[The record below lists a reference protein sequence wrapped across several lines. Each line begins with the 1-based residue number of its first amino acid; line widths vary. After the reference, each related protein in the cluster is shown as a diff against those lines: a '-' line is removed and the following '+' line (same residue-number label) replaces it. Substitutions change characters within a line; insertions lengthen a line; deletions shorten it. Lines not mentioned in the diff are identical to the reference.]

1 MHLCEVRRFMRNFVV
16 YVNNSEDIKI
26 LKNDDRFWKYAV
38 YNSRLGLMGIEY
50 TFKCHATTIAGA
62 SKYVNNILKKERKEH
77 AELSE
82 LPARRNKNKK

>member
-26 LKNDDRFWKYAV
+26 LKNDARFWKHAV
-38 YNSRLGLMGIEY
+38 YNSRSGLMGIEY

-62 SKYVNNILKKERKEH
+62 NKYVNNILKKERKEN
-77 AELSE
+77 AELPKLST
-82 LPARRNKNKK
+82 RRNKNKK